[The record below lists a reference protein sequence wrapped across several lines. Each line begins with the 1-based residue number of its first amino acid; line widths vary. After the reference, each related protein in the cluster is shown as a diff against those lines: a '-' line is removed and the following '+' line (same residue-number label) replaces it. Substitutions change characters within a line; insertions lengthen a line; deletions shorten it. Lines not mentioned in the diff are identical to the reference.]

1 MTYPTTRRRA
11 LAVLAAS
18 LASGYAPLAH
28 PQDIPARGLRIIV
41 PTSTGTASDLTA
53 RFVSEQLT
61 KDLGVPVVVD
71 NRAGANGIP
80 AVQQFLAAPPD
91 GTTLLLTASGLYANP
106 ALYKNVPYDP
116 VRDFK
121 LLAPV
126 NEALFVLVAAPS
138 FGPSTVAQLIEY
150 ARTRPGEV
158 TYASASVGS
167 STHLGPELFASR
179 AGIQIRH
186 IPYKGGAQAIADT
199 AGGQVNI
206 AMTAVPTAAP
216 LIKAGRLK
224 ALAVTGTRRSNLLP
238 DVPTLAESG
247 VTGAEISSRQAIAAP
262 NATPPALAARL
273 TSAITRVTAS
283 AEYARFLEAQGLEKE
298 TMSAEAYAAT
308 GPAELR
314 RWAEMVRISGAKLD

>member
-1 MTYPTTRRRA
+1 
-11 LAVLAAS
+11 
-18 LASGYAPLAH
+18 
-28 PQDIPARGLRIIV
+28 
-41 PTSTGTASDLTA
+41 
-53 RFVSEQLT
+53 
-61 KDLGVPVVVD
+61 VD
-71 NRAGANGIP
+71 NKPGANGIV
-80 AVQQFLAAPPD
+80 AVQQFMAAPAD

-121 LLAPV
+121 LVAPV

-138 FGPSTVAQLIEY
+138 FAPANVAQLIEL
-150 ARTRPGEV
+150 AKSKPGEV

-179 AGIQIRH
+179 AGIQLRH
-186 IPYKGGAQAIADT
+186 IPYKGGAQAITDT

-224 ALAVTGTRRSNLLP
+224 ALAVTGSRRSNLLP

-247 VTGAEISSRQAIAAP
+247 VSGAEISSRQALAVP
-262 NATPPALAARL
+262 SATPDAIASRL
-273 TSAITRVTAS
+273 SSAITRVTAS
-283 AEYARFLEAQGLEKE
+283 AEYARFLESQGLEKE
-298 TMSAEAYAAT
+298 PMAADIYART
-308 GPAELR
+308 GPSELR

>member
-1 MTYPTTRRRA
+1 M
-11 LAVLAAS
+11 
-18 LASGYAPLAH
+18 
-28 PQDIPARGLRIIV
+28 
-41 PTSTGTASDLTA
+41 PTSTGTASDLSS
-53 RFVSEQLT
+53 RFIAEQLT
-61 KDLGVPVVVD
+61 KDLAVPVVVD
-71 NRAGANGIP
+71 NKPGANGIV
-80 AVQQFLAAPPD
+80 AVQQFMAAPAD

-121 LLAPV
+121 LVAPV

-138 FGPSTVAQLIEY
+138 FAPANVAQLIEL
-150 ARTRPGEV
+150 AKAKPGEV

-179 AGIQIRH
+179 AGIQLRH
-186 IPYKGGAQAIADT
+186 IPYKGGALAITDT

-224 ALAVTGTRRSNLLP
+224 ALAVTGSRRSNLLP
-238 DVPTLAESG
+238 DVIA
-247 VTGAEISSRQAIAAP
+247 SR
-262 NATPPALAARL
+262 LS
-273 TSAITRVTAS
+273 SAITRVTAS
-283 AEYARFLEAQGLEKE
+283 AEYARFLESQGLEKE
-298 TMSAEAYAAT
+298 PMAADIYART
-308 GPAELR
+308 GPSELR